1 MCSGSSGKRR
11 YVEVVKSEVDGSA
24 ELNEVE
30 AFVAV
35 VQAQGF
41 TRAAERMGIPKS
53 GVSRRVAKLESTLGV
68 RLIHRTTRS
77 FHLTEVG
84 QRYYERASRALAELE
99 EARSEASRSSSA
111 PAGVVRIT
119 VPPDAG
125 SGPVVRAL
133 VAFTQ
138 RYPEMQIEVDSST
151 RMVDLVAEGFDLAVR
166 AGKLQDSTLVAR
178 KLSSI
183 PFILVAH
190 RDYLKRRGTPKTL
203 ADLSKHECVLFRARS
218 GRAEWKLQGPDGE
231 ESVSVSGRISGSDYA
246 FVMGA
251 VVAGMGIG
259 FVPAAALP
267 CDASRIVH
275 VLPQYAGPMA
285 TLHLVYPSS
294 RLLPQRVVLLRDY
307 LLENLKILDETAPA
321 PNSERVV
328 KGGGRPRG
336 AKTA

>member
-1 MCSGSSGKRR
+1 
-11 YVEVVKSEVDGSA
+11 VKSSEIVGPA

-41 TRAAERMGIPKS
+41 TRAAERLGIPKS
-53 GVSRRVAKLESTLGV
+53 GVSRRVAKLEGTLGV

-77 FHLTEVG
+77 FHLTDVG

-99 EARSEASRSSSA
+99 EARSEASTSSSA
-111 PAGVVRIT
+111 PSGVIRIT

-125 SGPVVRAL
+125 AGPVVRAL
-133 VAFTQ
+133 VAFT
-138 RYPEMQIEVDSST
+138 RKYPDMQIEVDSST

-178 KLSSI
+178 RLSAI

-190 RDYLKRRGTPKTL
+190 RDYLKRHGTPKAL
-203 ADLSKHECVLFRARS
+203 SDLTKHECVLFRARN
-218 GRAEWKLQGPDGE
+218 GRSEWKLHGPDGE
-231 ESVSVSGRISGSDYA
+231 ETVTVRGHLSGSDYS

-251 VVAGMGIG
+251 IVAGMGVG

-267 CDASRIVH
+267 CDASQIVH
-275 VLPQYAGPMA
+275 VLPEYAGPMA

-294 RLLPQRVVLLRDY
+294 RLLPQRVALLRDF
-307 LLENLKILDETAPA
+307 LLENLKIVEDTAQP
-321 PNSERVV
+321 PVSERAM
-328 KGGGRPRG
+328 KATSKR
-336 AKTA
+336 AKSA

>member
-1 MCSGSSGKRR
+1 
-11 YVEVVKSEVDGSA
+11 VKSSDVVGPA

-53 GVSRRVAKLESTLGV
+53 GVSRRVAKLEATLGV

-77 FHLTEVG
+77 FHLTDVG
-84 QRYYERASRALAELE
+84 QRYFERASRALAELE
-99 EARSEASRSSSA
+99 EARSEASSTSSA

-119 VPPDAG
+119 VPPDVG
-125 SGPVVRAL
+125 GGPVVRAL
-133 VAFTQ
+133 VAFT
-138 RYPEMQIEVDSST
+138 RKYPDMQIEVDSST

-166 AGKLQDSTLVAR
+166 AGRLQDSTLVAR
-178 KLSSI
+178 RLSTL

-190 RDYLKRRGTPKTL
+190 RDYLKRHGTPKSL
-203 ADLSKHECVLFRARS
+203 ADLARHECVLFRARN
-218 GRAEWKLQGPDGE
+218 GRSEWKVHGPDGE
-231 ESVSVSGRISGSDYA
+231 ESVQVRGHLVGSDYS

-267 CDASRIVH
+267 CDTSQVVH
-275 VLPQYAGPMA
+275 VLPEYAGPAA

-294 RLLPQRVVLLRDY
+294 RLLPQRVALLRDF
-307 LLENLKILDETAPA
+307 LLENLKVDDISRAPI
-321 PNSERVV
+321 SERTN
-328 KGGGRPRG
+328 KAPRQRR
-336 AKTA
+336 AKSA